1 MKITQIEQI
10 PVEIPYMERVR
21 DHLQKGWNFGNRAT
35 DDELQANR
43 SEHER
48 QWRESS
54 PPTVETSIYRVHT
67 DEGNIGIGEGAGI
80 AQEKLQ
86 TYLGRSP
93 FEFIMD
99 DSVGPLQIAFYD
111 LDGPS
116 GWTANGAD
124 VWSLSGELSNRI
136 LVTMFPAGSDAARGK
151 NCARRRFSG
160 A

>member
-35 DDELQANR
+35 DDELNANR

-48 QWRESS
+48 LWRESS

-67 DEGNIGIGEGAGI
+67 NEGLVGIGEGAGI
-80 AQEKLQ
+80 AEEKIQ
-86 TYLGRSP
+86 TYIGRSP

-99 DSVGPLQIAFYD
+99 
-111 LDGPS
+111 
-116 GWTANGAD
+116 
-124 VWSLSGELSNRI
+124 R
-136 LVTMFPAGSDAARGK
+136 
-151 NCARRRFSG
+151 
-160 A
+160 